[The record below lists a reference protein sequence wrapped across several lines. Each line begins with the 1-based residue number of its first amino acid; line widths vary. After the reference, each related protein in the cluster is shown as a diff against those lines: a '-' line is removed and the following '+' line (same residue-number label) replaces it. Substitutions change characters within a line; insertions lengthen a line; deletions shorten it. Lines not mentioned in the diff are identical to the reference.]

1 MKFFWPILLICI
13 FFCQAEPNTKKVAKV
28 LHLMKRYSQLTKLE
42 RKLEDI
48 TDVPTDDEGSQNS
61 TNGTVDEPTKNINAS
76 EATKDMYR
84 NTDNP
89 NANYHIRKFY
99 GFRQERD
106 AVWFYFNMIFSYI
119 GRRIGRLIRMRLLI
133 LYNTNRL
140 RNLEEPLAQS
150 VTSNCTIIDGS
161 KVGDTGNGEDIDYSC
176 LAPKESGKEVS
187 NVNLDTTV
195 KMDIDGDEVGFDNVY
210 FEKEAAEQADNIT
223 AATGGRDSGTS
234 NTYRKSSSGLSG
246 GAIAGIVIAC
256 VAVLIAA
263 AVAAIMLRKPSP
275 PIENTTVVD
284 LKQDNI

>member
-13 FFCQAEPNTKKVAKV
+13 FFCQAKQNTKKVAKV
-28 LHLMKRYSQLTKLE
+28 FHLMKRYSQLTKLE

-48 TDVPTDDEGSQNS
+48 TDVPTDDEGSQNN

-133 LYNTNRL
+133 LYNTN
-140 RNLEEPLAQS
+140 N
-150 VTSNCTIIDGS
+150 
-161 KVGDTGNGEDIDYSC
+161 Y
-176 LAPKESGKEVS
+176 
-187 NVNLDTTV
+187 
-195 KMDIDGDEVGFDNVY
+195 
-210 FEKEAAEQADNIT
+210 
-223 AATGGRDSGTS
+223 
-234 NTYRKSSSGLSG
+234 
-246 GAIAGIVIAC
+246 
-256 VAVLIAA
+256 
-263 AVAAIMLRKPSP
+263 
-275 PIENTTVVD
+275 
-284 LKQDNI
+284 